1 MGTADVQVVQLKV
14 TLKEINPAI
23 WRRFQVRRQ
32 VRLDRLHLFIQAC
45 MGWTNS
51 HLHEFKIGGQRYRDF
66 EQMDEDI
73 DDYDMHDE
81 KEYRL
86 KKLVNEGCIFEYL
99 YDFGDC
105 WEHEILVEKL
115 IEPEEGIIYPICL
128 AGERACPPEDCG
140 GPWGYQEMLEIL
152 KDTGHEEYEHW
163 HEWLGEEFDA
173 ERFDVDKVNGF
184 FDEKSSK

>member
-1 MGTADVQVVQLKV
+1 MPTADILVFQLKV
-14 TLKEINPAI
+14 TLQEVEPAI

-32 VRLDRLHLFIQAC
+32 TRLDRLHLFIQGC

-51 HLHEFKIGGQRYRDF
+51 HLHEFKIKGQRYRHI
-66 EQMDEDI
+66 EQMYEDI
-73 DDYDMHDE
+73 DDSDMHDE

-86 KKLVNEGCIFEYL
+86 KKLVNEGDIFEYL

-105 WEHEILVEKL
+105 WEHEILVDKL
-115 IEPEEGIIYPICL
+115 TEPEEGIIYPICL

-140 GPWGYQEMLEIL
+140 GPWGYADLLRMLG
-152 KDTGHEEYEHW
+152 DPGHEEYEEYR
-163 HEWLGEEFDA
+163 EWAGEDFDP

-184 FDEKSSK
+184 FEKSSK